1 MALKEDIGGG
11 VEAQVSG
18 EDGVDN
24 RFLFECFLQ
33 ASKNFLFFLVSC
45 FVLFLLFGAEFQAK
59 STA

>member
-1 MALKEDIGGG
+1 MALKHRCPGKM
-11 VEAQVSG
+11 
-18 EDGVDN
+18 VDN